1 MKIYLAARTRHTE
14 KLLEVAEFLT
24 GQDHEIT
31 SDWIYVNENLKPF
44 GDHLVRVQEIAD
56 HNVEQ
61 MLKSDMLILFND
73 VGGKDTFTE
82 FGVCLGASMTLNKN
96 FKLYCVGKK
105 EEATILQFHSNVKH
119 CSTLEEVFSNE
130 GIDYKNFVIPSLE

>member
-14 KLLEVAEFLT
+14 KLLQIAEFLI
-24 GQDHEIT
+24 GQGHAIT

-44 GDHLVRVQEIAD
+44 SEHLTRVQEIAN

-61 MLKSDMLILFND
+61 MLKSDLLILFND

-82 FGVCLGASMTLNKN
+82 FGVCLGASVALNKN
-96 FKLYCVGKK
+96 FKLYCVGKR
-105 EEATILQFHSNVKH
+105 EEATILQFHSKVKH
-119 CSTLEEVFSNE
+119 CSTLEEVFE
-130 GIDYKNFVIPSLE
+130 GEEIDYKNFVIPSLE

>member
-14 KLLEVAEFLT
+14 KLLQIAEFLI
-24 GQDHEIT
+24 GQGHEII

-44 GDHLVRVQEIAD
+44 SEHEARVQEIAS

-82 FGVCLGASMTLNKN
+82 FGVCLGASVVLDKN

-105 EEATILQFHSNVKH
+105 EEATILQFHSKVRH
-119 CSTLEEVFSNE
+119 CLTFEELFGNE
-130 GIDYKNFVIPSLE
+130 GIDYRNFSIPNME